1 MSANVVNPDFM
12 SLSEFLLG
20 VPFQPPLP
28 PLDALDPNLGLTY
41 YQRLISEANGPPG
54 PPGPNQF
61 PTGVTPPGGSGPDPN
76 WSITPD
82 KMTQLLGVWHP
93 LASLPPDQQQAQFK
107 AQIQGSTFYWP
118 LAQQIVMAWYT
129 GVCANVGRTADLYE
143 STLVWVLAQAHPMAV
158 PLSFGYW
165 QYPASGS

>member
-1 MSANVVNPDFM
+1 MNPDFM

-20 VPFQPPLP
+20 IPFSAPLP
-28 PLDALDPNLGLTY
+28 QIDALDPNLGQTY
-41 YQRLISEANGPPG
+41 YTRLIDPSNGPAIPNQMP
-54 PPGPNQF
+54 PPG
-61 PTGVTPPGGSGPDPN
+61 VIPPGGAAPDPN
-76 WSITPD
+76 WAITPD
-82 KMTQLLGVWHP
+82 KMTQLLNIWHP
-93 LASLPPDQQQAQFK
+93 IASLPPDQQQTQFK
-107 AQIQGSTFYWP
+107 AQIQSSPFFWP

-143 STLVWVLAQAHPMAV
+143 QTLVWVLAQAHPMAV